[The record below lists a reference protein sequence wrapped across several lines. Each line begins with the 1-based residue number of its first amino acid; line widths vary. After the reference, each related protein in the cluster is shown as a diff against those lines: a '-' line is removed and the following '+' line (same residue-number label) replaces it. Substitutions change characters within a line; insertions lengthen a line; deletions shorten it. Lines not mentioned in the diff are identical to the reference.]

1 MRRKLPETIKR
12 EEIEKRIKD
21 LEENLYLFTDIKLV
35 KFRRMIRE
43 YKNCLRNY
51 NEGRE
56 LILYIDN
63 MIQF

>member
-1 MRRKLPETIKR
+1 MRTKLPRTIQR

-35 KFRRMIRE
+35 KFRKLLKV
-43 YKNCLRNY
+43 YKGHIRNY

-56 LILYIDN
+56 LILYIYN